1 MSDTISFSLHY
12 AEERLASVS
21 DTPQLEAQ
29 ILLAHILQKTRSYLH
44 GFSDMPLTP
53 AEREQFSEILERRV
67 QGEPI
72 AYLIG
77 HREFWS
83 LDFIVTRDT
92 LIPRPET
99 ELLVE
104 LVLKKCV
111 GENKFIADLGTGSGA
126 IALAIAHERPSWEVH
141 ATEASASALEIAK
154 QNAQQLG
161 CTVHFHHG
169 SWCEALPKL
178 RYDCI
183 VSNPPYIAADDAH
196 LHALRFE
203 PLSALVSDDDGLR
216 DLRHIILEARDYL
229 KPGGFLVVEHGFQ
242 QAEEVKRFFQKAGYT
257 HIDSYQDLSG
267 SNRAIMAQF

>member
-12 AEERLASVS
+12 AAERLASIS

-53 AEREQFSEILERRV
+53 AEQQQFSDILERRV

-99 ELLVE
+99 ELLVD

-111 GENKFIADLGTGSGA
+111 GKNKLIADLGTGSGA
-126 IALAIAHERPSWEVH
+126 IALAIAHERPQWEVH
-141 ATEASASALEIAK
+141 ATETSAAALDIAC
-154 QNAQQLG
+154 LLY
-161 CTVHFHHG
+161 T
-169 SWCEALPKL
+169 SP
-178 RYDCI
+178 
-183 VSNPPYIAADDAH
+183 SP
-196 LHALRFE
+196 
-203 PLSALVSDDDGLR
+203 R
-216 DLRHIILEARDYL
+216 D
-229 KPGGFLVVEHGFQ
+229 
-242 QAEEVKRFFQKAGYT
+242 
-257 HIDSYQDLSG
+257 S
-267 SNRAIMAQF
+267 